1 MSTTEIRGID
11 NWPPGFPHGTG
22 SPPEGLCQQL
32 RDAYDRIEAI
42 ENEVAEWRAG
52 MRRRQTD
59 AWTKWHA
66 AAPLRAHATKAVGE
80 APGAES
86 DPWERSRGMSEA
98 MVGTPRKPGELM
110 SATEAMMEEERA
122 VRCPSCGRYRNEP
135 APRADALNVV
145 KEHRDYWK
153 AAAADYRAERNEAWA
168 ERDSVLHDLN
178 VMRVERDTLREKA

>member
-66 AAPLRAHATKAVGE
+66 AALLRAHATKAVGE

-110 SATEAMMEEERA
+110 SATEAMTANRNRSIA
-122 VRCPSCGRYRNEP
+122 ARLRCEP
-135 APRADALNVV
+135 QDAREWIDALNVV
-145 KEHRDYWK
+145 KEHLDYWK